1 MNPLA
6 KRIHPAIQLGQ
17 WLWRLV
23 SFQWLRKVGAIL
35 CAVALWSL
43 ATTDRRGTVER
54 LLEVPVKIIDSS
66 SKADKRTVLGIPS
79 TVKVR
84 LSGQASRIE
93 SLLAERIE
101 ADVDISGLG
110 EGPFQ
115 SKVVVRPPAET
126 QLVAVQPDQVSG
138 TLEAAGSKNF
148 AVEIGSGKIS
158 ETDLVRLTSAPSS
171 VQAQASKATLER
183 IARVISLPLRLEP
196 GEQRPAG
203 LLAVDAQDQ
212 PILNITFEPTQVM
225 VSRVDLGKLPVKN
238 IPVKLAPL
246 PLEWHLQEVQFSP
259 KTVRVLGSPQVL
271 AKLTSLEVNVVLRT
285 GNYTTPAQP
294 NPLPGV
300 QVLDLITATLKM
312 QKR

>member
-1 MNPLA
+1 MNP
-6 KRIHPAIQLGQ
+6 PAEQIQTVAQLGR
-17 WLWRLV
+17 WVWRLI
-23 SFQWLRKVGAIL
+23 SFQWLRKVGAVL

-43 ATTDRRGTVER
+43 ATTDRRDTVER
-54 LLEVPVKIIDSS
+54 LLEVPIKIIDGS

-101 ADVDISGLG
+101 ADVDVSKLG

-126 QLVAVQPDQVSG
+126 QLIAVQPDQVSG
-138 TLEAAGSKNF
+138 TLEAAGNKNF

-158 ETDLVRLTSAPSS
+158 ETDLVRLTSTPSNI
-171 VQAQASKATLER
+171 QAQASKATLER

-203 LLAVDAQDQ
+203 LLALDAKDQ
-212 PILNITFEPTQVM
+212 PILNVTFEPNQVM

-238 IPVKLAPL
+238 IPVKLSVI
-246 PLEWHLQEVQFSP
+246 PLEWNLQEVQFSP

-271 AKLTSLEVNVVLRT
+271 AKLTALEVNVVLRT
-285 GNYTTPAQP
+285 GNYTTPTQP
-294 NPLPGV
+294 NPRLGCRFW
-300 QVLDLITATLKM
+300 I
-312 QKR
+312 